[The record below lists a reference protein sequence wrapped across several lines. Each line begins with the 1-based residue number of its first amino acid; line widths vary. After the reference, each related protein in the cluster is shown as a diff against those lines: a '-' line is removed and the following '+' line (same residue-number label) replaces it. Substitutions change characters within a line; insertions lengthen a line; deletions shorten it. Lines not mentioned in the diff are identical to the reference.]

1 MKSDDDYTFDP
12 TVSRRGFLRAAAAGT
27 ALVAAPWV
35 RRAAAAD
42 DNVLYVNTWG
52 GNWEAAARKFLFDPF
67 TKDTGVQIRTVSP
80 ISFAKLA
87 AQVRNGTYQFD
98 VTTLGVTDTARANAA
113 QLIEPAQGHLDE
125 HALWTGAI
133 YENGLATHA
142 FANQIAY
149 QKDAFSGGAINNWTD
164 FWNLKQ
170 YPGARSLQRYPTRVL
185 AYALLADGVPPEHLF
200 PYDLDRAFRALDRL
214 KPAIRVW
221 WTEGPQSQQLLRDGE
236 VKAIAIWNDY
246 AKTVKDTSKAPIEI
260 VWNQAVIDK
269 GCWVVAK
276 GTPRAKNAWRLVQ
289 HIASNPEGLARFNTV
304 DGSGPL
310 NPKAFDYMDAAT
322 KQNAPTLP
330 EHLKQAVVLDGVKLL
345 PQLDQIASRFD
356 RWMTL

>member
-1 MKSDDDYTFDP
+1 MKSDDRFSLDLSM
-12 TVSRRGFLRAAAAGT
+12 SRRGFLRAAAAGT
-27 ALVAAPWV
+27 ALVAAPYV
-35 RRAAAAD
+35 RRAAAAE

-52 GNWEAAARKFLFDPF
+52 GNWEAAARKFFFDPF
-67 TKDTGVQIRTVSP
+67 TKETGIQIRTVSP

-98 VTTLGVTDTARANAA
+98 VTTLGVTDVARANAA
-113 QLIEPAQGHLDE
+113 QLIEPARGNLDE
-125 HALWTGAI
+125 HSLWPGAV

-149 QKDAFSGGAINNWTD
+149 QKDAFPGGSIQNWAD
-164 FWNLKQ
+164 FWDLKK
-170 YPGARSLQRYPTRVL
+170 YPGARSLQRYPTRAI
-185 AYALLADGVPPEHLF
+185 AYALLADGVAPEHLF

-246 AKTVKDTSKAPIEI
+246 AHTVQTTSKTPVEV

-276 GTPRAKNAWRLVQ
+276 GTPRAKNAWRLIQ
-289 HIASNPEGLARFNTV
+289 HIANNPQGLAQFNAV

-310 NPKAFDYMDAAT
+310 NPKAFDYMDAQT
-322 KQNAPTLP
+322 RQNAPTLP
-330 EHLKQAVVLDGVKLL
+330 EHMQQAVVLDGVKLL
-345 PQLDQIASRFD
+345 PQLDQIATRFD

>member
-1 MKSDDDYTFDP
+1 MKNDDDFASDP
-12 TVSRRGFLRAAAAGT
+12 TISRRGFLRAAAAGT
-27 ALVAAPWV
+27 AMVAAPWV
-35 RRAAAAD
+35 PRAVAAD

-52 GNWEAAARKFLFDPF
+52 GNWEEAARKFLFDPF

-125 HALWTGAI
+125 HGLWSSAI

-149 QKDAFSGGAINNWTD
+149 QKNAFGGAIRNWTD
-164 FWNLKQ
+164 FWNTKQ

-200 PYDLDRAFRALDRL
+200 PYDLDRAFRSLDRL
-214 KPAIRVW
+214 KPEIRVW

-246 AKTVKDTSKAPIEI
+246 AKTVKDTSKTPVEI

-289 HIASNPEGLARFNTV
+289 HIANNPEGLARFNAV

-310 NPKAFDYMDAAT
+310 NPKAFDYMDAVT

-330 EHLKQAVVLDGVKLL
+330 EHMQQAVVLDGVKLL

-356 RWMTL
+356 RWLTL